1 MDEYKEP
8 SYKNMTITQVIDR
21 LSDIADSA
29 QLKDYRSID
38 EFINEPMGGGYY
50 GV

>member
-29 QLKDYRSID
+29 HIVK
-38 EFINEPMGGGYY
+38 
-50 GV
+50 